1 MAFKNVFGGIEM
13 EENEAVFTKEEFKY
27 LNLLAKQYPN
37 ISSASTEII
46 NLQAI
51 LNLPKGTEHFVSD
64 IHGEY
69 EAFSHVLRNASG
81 VIKNHITYILGTSL
95 RDSEKKTLATLIY
108 YPEQKLEEVKKTEGD
123 MGDWY
128 RITLHRLVTICKVIS
143 AKYTRSKVRK
153 ALPPE
158 FAYIIEELLHE
169 DSTGEDKELYYNQ
182 IIESIINLEQADRFI
197 IAISKLIQ
205 RLAIDRLH
213 VIGDI
218 YDRGPRAAKIMDLL
232 ENYHS
237 VDIQWGNH
245 DISWMGAAAG
255 CQALICN
262 VIRIQARYCN
272 LDTIE
277 EDYGINLIP
286 LATFAM
292 EKYDKDP
299 CTYFMPKNSDAD
311 ALSDKEVILT
321 AKMHKA
327 ISIMQ
332 FKMEAQIIKRHPEF
346 KMDGRLLLDKIDY
359 EKGTIMLKGVEYPM
373 KDMYFPTI
381 DPANP
386 YELSEEE
393 QDVMDKIKSS
403 FVNSEKL
410 QEHIRFMFSSGSIYS
425 VFNSNL
431 LFHGCI
437 PMNEDGSLKEVNFR
451 GKRVCGKDYMD
462 EIERAMREGYYTRA
476 HSNTKRECLDLI
488 WYLWCGE
495 NSPLFGKDAMT
506 TFERYFIEDKDT
518 HTENKSPYYEKRNDE
533 NVCKEILKNFGLDPE
548 KSHIING
555 HVPVKV
561 RKGESPIKANG
572 KLFVIDGGFAKAY
585 QKETGIAGYTLIY
598 NSHGLVLVSHE
609 PFESAEKAVAEEK
622 DIHSSTV
629 ALQYSQARIRVA
641 NTDVGAGIKKN
652 IKELEML
659 VDAYRS
665 GLIKEI
671 K

>member
-1 MAFKNVFGGIEM
+1 MQNT
-13 EENEAVFTKEEFKY
+13 EAEFTKEEFKY
-27 LNLLAKQYPN
+27 LKLLAKQYPN
-37 ISSASTEII
+37 ITSASTEII

-81 VIKNHITYILGTSL
+81 VIKNHITYIFGTSM

-108 YPEQKLEEVKKTEGD
+108 YPEQKLEEIKKSEED
-123 MGDWY
+123 MSDWY
-128 RITLHRLVTICKVIS
+128 KITLHRLVTICKVMS

-153 ALPPE
+153 ALPPD

-169 DSTGEDKELYYNQ
+169 DSAGEDKELYYNQ
-182 IIESIINLEQADRFI
+182 IIESIIRLEQADRFI
-197 IAISKLIQ
+197 TAISHLIQ

-218 YDRGPRAAKIMDLL
+218 YDRGPNAAKIMDILDH
-232 ENYHS
+232 YHS
-237 VDIQWGNH
+237 MDVQWGNH

-292 EKYDKDP
+292 EKYADDP
-299 CTYFMPKNSDAD
+299 CIYFLSKNSDAD
-311 ALSDKEVILT
+311 TLSDKEVQLS

-332 FKMEAQIIKRHPEF
+332 FKMEAQIIKRHTEF
-346 KMDGRLLLDKIDY
+346 NMESRLLLDKIDY
-359 EKGTIMLKGVEYPM
+359 EKGIITIRGKEYPM
-373 KDMYFPTI
+373 LDTNLPTI

-386 YELSEEE
+386 YELSPEE

-403 FVNSEKL
+403 FVNSGEL
-410 QEHIRFMFSSGSIYS
+410 QKHVRFLFSNGSIYNI
-425 VFNSNL
+425 FNSNL

-437 PMNEDGSLKEVNFR
+437 PMNEDGSLKEVLFR
-451 GKRVCGKDYMD
+451 GKKVKGKEFLDAVERV
-462 EIERAMREGYYTRA
+462 MREGYYNVP
-476 HSNTKRECLDLI
+476 HSETKRECLDLM

-506 TFERYFIEDKDT
+506 TFERYFIEDTET
-518 HTENKSPYYEKRNDE
+518 HKENKSPYYEKRNDE
-533 NVCKEILKNFGLDPE
+533 KVCREILKDFGLNPD

-609 PFESAEKAVAEEK
+609 PFESTEKAIAEEK

-629 ALQYSQARIRVA
+629 ALQYSQARIMVS
-641 NTDVGAGIKKN
+641 NTDVGLELKKN
-652 IKELEML
+652 ISELEDL
-659 VDAYRS
+659 VYAYRN